1 MVTHRIQFLRK
12 KGLDVNKSYSI
23 YELSKIADIPE
34 SALNAVFR
42 RGIGA
47 YRSNLESVRL
57 KDFSK
62 NPNTKKYPA
71 SKRLTPENWAYARIY
86 SFLNKGKTYYTADS
100 DIARK
105 YGY

>member
-1 MVTHRIQFLRK
+1 MATNRIQFLRK
-12 KGLDVNKSYSI
+12 KGYDTNKSYSI
-23 YELSKIADIPE
+23 SELSKMADVPE
-34 SALNAVFR
+34 PALNAVFR

-47 YRSNLESVRL
+47 YKSNLESVRL

-62 NPNTKKYPA
+62 NPDTKKYPA
-71 SKRLTPENWAYARIY
+71 SKRLSPEQWAYARVY

-100 DIARK
+100 DIARM